1 MPANSN
7 KEMQIKGDKKLI
19 DLTSSG
25 KFLISKFDDLEKERK
40 EKHELINTLQ
50 ISSFKVAVKNFEKKP
65 DVHEQYLHRNYL
77 LIHGLNETKTEE
89 RDKMVLDIEMFQ
101 TSINRSRMQGKRKGP
116 GQKPR
121 AIIVKFTQDK
131 YRHHVFRNKKLL
143 KGSNISATESL
154 TLKRME
160 HLKKAREQHG
170 FANVKK

>member
-1 MPANSN
+1 MNDLYMPANSN

-25 KFLISKFDDLEKERK
+25 KLLISKLDDLEKERK

-89 RDKMVLDIEMFQ
+89 RDKMVLDIEMSQ
-101 TSINRSRMQGKRKGP
+101 TSINRSRM
-116 GQKPR
+116 
-121 AIIVKFTQDK
+121 
-131 YRHHVFRNKKLL
+131 
-143 KGSNISATESL
+143 
-154 TLKRME
+154 
-160 HLKKAREQHG
+160 
-170 FANVKK
+170 